1 MLRSKAMLIYQRA
14 KTTQHLL
21 ITRWQAKKKANLKY
35 QSPIINKMK
44 NKFGTPPATVELT

>member
-1 MLRSKAMLIYQRA
+1 MLLSKAMLMYQRA
-14 KTTQHLL
+14 KQRSIYWLHAGK
-21 ITRWQAKKKANLKY
+21 QKNANLKY